1 MYYNIKVSNNAI
13 EQIKNILGFD
23 PKQINLK
30 TGIICVTEIE
40 EIKRVAQKF
49 EVENV
54 NRRSYEEV
62 VGEKLS
68 AKAEDKPEKK
78 ESSADP
84 KEIKKIVGNVLRIGA
99 ITRISTENGTQHVV
113 ITAERDDKYDAVS
126 VMLRKPNK
134 NEKDSIILRK
144 GIDVVY
150 RNPNYKEVV
159 TIGDNIFC
167 ELERDN
173 FMTNSGGLIIGR
185 IVNEATLDKIVKDY
199 QNSIVEEELGG
210 SAEKKEETIILEDVI
225 RATKSWEER
234 LDRIHA
240 GVDLRLLV
248 SLSVEKN
255 TRDLKRLIHM
265 IQKMHYPKF
274 TQPEIKKIL
283 ESQLVNT
290 GVGSADLEMN
300 ERTLPYFLK
309 MITSE

>member
-68 AKAEDKPEKK
+68 VKAEDKPEKK

-113 ITAERDDKYDAVS
+113 ITAERDGKYDAVS

-199 QNSIVEEELGG
+199 QNSIVEEEVGG

-290 GVGSADLEMN
+290 GVGSVDLEMN